1 MFFNLLINSLGEI
14 AALSAASIWACTAI
28 VDNGLG
34 QKISPWKMTILKGSI
49 GIVAITLTLLWQGM
63 SFPILNP
70 VSIGFLLLSGVI
82 GICFGDTCYFQSLYC
97 LGPRRTLLLQTL
109 TSPFSALLAFT
120 YLHES
125 LSLINWLGM
134 GVTLVGVAWV
144 ISEQSSEQSHNKR
157 SPQLQTGI
165 IYGVLAS
172 VAQAIGAVLS
182 RAALTQTSI
191 NPLWSTVLRLSAGV
205 AVLLLWYFLQKRK
218 HSPRRQQQKMFSG
231 LPMGTVV
238 VSAFFGTFVGGCL
251 QQTAFKYTATGVAQA
266 LCATSPAFILPIAMW
281 MGEKVSYRAIQG
293 VLIAYAGIGL
303 LLGHV

>member
-1 MFFNLLINSLGEI
+1 MFVNLLINSLGEI
-14 AALSAASIWACTAI
+14 AALSAASIWAFTAI

-34 QKISPWKMTILKGSI
+34 QKISPWKMTLLKASI
-49 GIVAITLTLLWQGM
+49 GIVAIVLTILWQGIG
-63 SFPILNP
+63 FPILNP

-82 GICFGDTCYFQSLYC
+82 GICFSDTCYFQALYC
-97 LGPRRTLLLQTL
+97 LGPRRALLLQTL
-109 TSPFSALLAFT
+109 TSPFSALLAYA

-144 ISEQSSEQSHNKR
+144 IGEENSEKSHSNR
-157 SPQLQTGI
+157 SPKLQTGI
-165 IYGVLAS
+165 IFGVLAS
-172 VAQAIGAVLS
+172 MGQAIGAVLS

-191 NPLWSTVLRLSAGV
+191 NPLWSTLLRLSAGV

-218 HSPRRQQQKMFSG
+218 HFPHRKQQKIFGG
-231 LPMGTVV
+231 LPMGTVTI
-238 VSAFFGTFVGGCL
+238 SAFFGTFVGGCL

-281 MGEKVSYRAIQG
+281 MGEKVSSRAIQG
-293 VLIAYAGIGL
+293 VLIAFAGIGL